1 MLFLRLFHEA
11 QTVLILVALKYATLY
26 AYHAISGIP
35 AENKQEASASL
46 LAMQWLGIYLG
57 TVLVTSLATGLIA
70 QGDADAEDDDDGPRS
85 VPDKYPRAYALLV
98 YSSILLPAY
107 TIAAT
112 LLALERVLADEV
124 RTEEL
129 IDLGFSGLAV
139 VFAVSMLYHLQLA
152 AAPAWPARFVVVV
165 AFFCTA
171 LKMQELYLGVVVV
184 FAVFEALSAAI
195 PLVVPDMLKP
205 LSVVFPLLDLDMV
218 ESLTVAFLSSI
229 EVVVGL
235 VLLSSNSSGQDIGDI
250 LRIALGISFLPVFFK
265 FIKARNPLYH
275 FGLRW
280 FESRGSYATYAPLR
294 EKDP

>member
-35 AENKQEASASL
+35 AESKQETSASL

-57 TVLVTSLATGLIA
+57 ALLVASLATGLIS
-70 QGDADAEDDDDGPRS
+70 QGDADAEDDDDGPQS

-107 TIAAT
+107 TVAAT
-112 LLALERVLADEV
+112 LLALERVLADEA

-171 LKMQELYLGVVVV
+171 LKTQQLRIGVVIAFV
-184 FAVFEALSAAI
+184 VFEAFSVVI
-195 PLVVPDMLKP
+195 PLFVQT
-205 LSVVFPLLDLDMV
+205 
-218 ESLTVAFLSSI
+218 SLNAFSIACLSSI
-229 EVVVGL
+229 EVIVGW
-235 VLLSSNSSGQDIGDI
+235 VLLTVDIVQVI
-250 LRIALGISFLPVFFK
+250 PYVFPVALGMSSLFVF
-265 FIKARNPLYH
+265 YH
-275 FGLRW
+275 FMQ
-280 FESRGSYATYAPLR
+280 
-294 EKDP
+294 EKDTLHTFLYDLLESERSKRKYYVAGDLGYAVSKSN

>member
-35 AENKQEASASL
+35 AESKQETSASL

-57 TVLVTSLATGLIA
+57 ALLVASLATGLIS
-70 QGDADAEDDDDGPRS
+70 QGDADAEDDDDGPQS

-107 TIAAT
+107 TVAAT
-112 LLALERVLADEV
+112 LLALERVLADEA

-165 AFFCTA
+165 MFFCTA
-171 LKMQELYLGVVVV
+171 LKKEQELYPAVVIV

-195 PLVVPDMLKP
+195 PLVVPPLVAP
-205 LSVVFPLLDLDMV
+205 LS
-218 ESLTVAFLSSI
+218 VAFLSFI
-229 EVVVGL
+229 EVVVGW
-235 VLLSSNSSGQDIGDI
+235 VLLYSNSSGQDIGNI
-250 LRIALGISFLPVFFK
+250 LRIALGISSLPVFFK
-265 FIKARNPLYH
+265 FIKVQKSLH
-275 FGLRW
+275 DVLDLLLQ
-280 FESRGSYATYAPLR
+280 SRGSKAGYDR
-294 EKDP
+294 FEDKDL